1 MKSYLRCNHCNH
13 LNEITSEYMVFCA
26 ACGKKISNNFT
37 EWKQRN
43 AGKTLEDYKQSVGV
57 PEEAV
62 VSASSAGKRKNTLK
76 SRPLKEKIVIVVI
89 TALAASFGGW
99 AGSSAVKAIKNG
111 KKTNVKILE
120 NQWVRKTYGDLRL
133 TLETPWELQA
143 SGGELPLDESVAAVI
158 EKMETFEN
166 PSEDFKVMINT
177 IKYKPEVGQ
186 LDFRG
191 GADGSINGI
200 RNNPGVT
207 NFIYKEDP
215 FSTNTIPGVL
225 QRGSYTQDSFDIEF
239 INVILMSELNAW
251 QVSIFMKSKDKVA
264 KQAADRIIQ
273 SIAIES

>member
-26 ACGKKISNNFT
+26 ACGKRMSNNFT

-57 PEEAV
+57 VEEQI
-62 VSASSAGKRKNTLK
+62 VSASSAKKRKNILR

-89 TALAASFGGW
+89 TALSASFGGW
-99 AGSSAVKAIKNG
+99 AGSSAVKAIKNS
-111 KKTNVKILE
+111 KKTNVEILE
-120 NQWVRKTYGDLRL
+120 NQWIRKPYGNFGL

-143 SGGELPLDESVAAVI
+143 SGEELPLDGAVTALI

-166 PSEDFKVMINT
+166 SSEDFRVMVNT
-177 IKYKPEVGQ
+177 IKYKPEIGQ

-191 GADGSINGI
+191 GADGSISGMK
-200 RNNPGVT
+200 NNPGVT

-215 FSTNTIPGVL
+215 FSTNNIPGVI

-239 INVILMSELNAW
+239 INILLMSELNAW
-251 QVSIFMKSKDKVA
+251 QVSFFMKRKDEVA
-264 KQAADRIIQ
+264 KQVADRIIQ
-273 SIAIES
+273 SITIES